1 MNEQNQFADAPRVQE
16 SLDPHGK
23 DSSINVSLHIN
34 VYVLCQPDPK
44 ISLHFIWFLRNVKPP
59 SRKFKCG
66 VEIRP

>member
-44 ISLHFIWFLRNVKPP
+44 ISLHFI
-59 SRKFKCG
+59 
-66 VEIRP
+66 